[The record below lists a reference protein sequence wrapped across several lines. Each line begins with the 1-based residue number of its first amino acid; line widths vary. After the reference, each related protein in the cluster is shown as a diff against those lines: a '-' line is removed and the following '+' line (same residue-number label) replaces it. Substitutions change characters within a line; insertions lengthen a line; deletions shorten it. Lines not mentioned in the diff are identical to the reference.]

1 MDPHATTER
10 SNEKSLSS
18 DGGALQGRTIRF
30 SFSEGPTK
38 GVSYDHVFADDG
50 TVTFRDAAKS
60 DRKEPRTPEAPAK
73 YASFEVADDITLVSY
88 LSSSG
93 YTLTVALNFETEEL
107 FGFASN
113 HEHWYPVRGTFE
125 VRPSREH

>member
-1 MDPHATTER
+1 MDSHTTTER
-10 SNEKSLSS
+10 SQQKSLSS
-18 DGGALQGRTIRF
+18 DGGALHGKTIRF

-50 TVTFRDAAKS
+50 MVTFRDAAKS
-60 DRKEPRTPEAPAK
+60 ERKEPAMPETPTK
-73 YASFEVADDITLVSY
+73 YASFEVADDIALVSY
-88 LSSSG
+88 LSPNG

-125 VRPSREH
+125 VRS

>member
-1 MDPHATTER
+1 MHPHTTTER
-10 SNEKSLSS
+10 SHQRSTSRE
-18 DGGALQGRTIRF
+18 GGALHGKTIRF

-38 GVSYDHVFADDG
+38 GSSYDHAFADDG

-60 DRKEPRTPEAPAK
+60 ERKEPRLPEKPTK
-73 YASFEVADDITLVSY
+73 YASFEVADETTLVSY
-88 LSSSG
+88 LSGSG

-125 VRPSREH
+125 VRS